1 MFLNMMN
8 FKNFLNKSIG
18 HKRNMTNQVSGF
30 SNKNAFSDIN
40 KNAFLDI
47 EATIIRHLVVDN
59 ASITSFSSDPEELKR
74 VENLRKDIKV
84 LRNIFKK
91 SSLDSFRENRGDLFQ
106 RRYKRIVSELIEL
119 DAMSGIFSDVPGL
132 EKQIENLRLL
142 ELEISVD
149 QHRSKE

>member
-1 MFLNMMN
+1 VFSNITIGN
-8 FKNFLNKSIG
+8 FKKFLNKSVG

-30 SNKNAFSDIN
+30 SNKNAF
-40 KNAFLDI
+40 LDI
-47 EATIIRHLVVDN
+47 EDTIIRHLIVDN
-59 ASITSFSSDPEELKR
+59 ASISSSSSDPEELKR
-74 VENLRKDIKV
+74 VKNLRKDIKV

>member
-1 MFLNMMN
+1 MMN

-74 VENLRKDIKV
+74 VDNLRKDIKV

-91 SSLDSFRENRGDLFQ
+91 SSLDSFTENRGDILQ
-106 RRYKRIVSELIEL
+106 RYERIISELIEL

-132 EKQIENLRLL
+132 EKQIENLGLL

-149 QHRSKE
+149 QSRSKE

>member
-1 MFLNMMN
+1 MSYFYVMWSSYYYKQ
-8 FKNFLNKSIG
+8 FKMFLNKSIG

-30 SNKNAFSDIN
+30 SN

-74 VENLRKDIKV
+74 VDNLRKDIKV

-91 SSLDSFRENRGDLFQ
+91 SSLDSFTENRGDILQ
-106 RRYKRIVSELIEL
+106 RYERIISELIEL

-132 EKQIENLRLL
+132 EKQIENLGLL

-149 QHRSKE
+149 QSRSKE